1 MARPHLTL
9 AALAT
14 VAVPGLDVATS
25 RRHSYGVQGDFES
38 AAITARDGRA
48 LIVRVPN
55 SQTAETEQGADL
67 VALAAL
73 THGVRSRLPFDVPV
87 SVGQAPRGDTRA
99 VVYEFLPGDKVA
111 LDDVPAHEGL
121 AVSMGRAIAA
131 VHALPSAFVGEAGL
145 PVLTA
150 EECRLEASALIERA
164 GATGKVPSA
173 LRDRWQSAVA
183 EEGLWLFQPCVING
197 TLTVDSFLA
206 ADGLVT
212 GVLGWS
218 GLQVGDPAQDVQWLL
233 SMRADAARSAL
244 AAYDE
249 GRGGAEDERLT
260 SRAVLYAEL
269 EVAKWLLHGRDLHEA
284 EIVDD
289 AVGMLD
295 ALVERVHS
303 DVLAPI
309 ALPTGRIATVTEV
322 RSLLDASPVR
332 SASPRSGMAPIEED
346 EGARLREDDDEEL

>member
-14 VAVPGLDVATS
+14 VAVPGLDVAAA
-25 RRHSYGVQGDFES
+25 RRHSYGVQGDYES
-38 AAITARDGRA
+38 AVITARDGRE

-73 THGVRSRLPFDVPV
+73 SQGVRGRLPFDVPV
-87 SVGQAPRGDTRA
+87 SLGQAPRGDTRA
-99 VVYEFLPGDKVA
+99 VVYGYLAGDKVT
-111 LDDVPAHEGL
+111 LEGVPEDEGL

-150 EECRLEASALIERA
+150 QQCRLDASALIDRA
-164 GATGKVPSA
+164 SATGKVPAA
-173 LRDRWQSAVA
+173 LRDRWQAAIA
-183 EEGLWLFQPCVING
+183 EDALWLFQPCVVNG
-197 TLTVDSFLA
+197 TLTVDSFVVS
-206 ADGLVT
+206 DGLVT

-218 GLQVGDPAQDVQWLL
+218 GLQVGDPAHDVQWLL
-233 SMRADAARSAL
+233 SMPADAARSAL
-244 AAYDE
+244 QAYQE
-249 GRGGAEDERLT
+249 GRGGSGDDRLT
-260 SRAVLYAEL
+260 TRAALYAEL
-269 EVAKWLLHGRDLHEA
+269 EVAKWLLHGRDLHDPA
-284 EIVDD
+284 IVDD
-289 AVGMLD
+289 AVAMLD

-309 ALPTGRIATVTEV
+309 SLPTGRIATVTEV
-322 RSLLDASPVR
+322 RSFLDASPVR
-332 SASPRSGMAPIEED
+332 SPSPQGGMPPIVED
-346 EGARLREDDDEEL
+346 EGARMREDDDGDS